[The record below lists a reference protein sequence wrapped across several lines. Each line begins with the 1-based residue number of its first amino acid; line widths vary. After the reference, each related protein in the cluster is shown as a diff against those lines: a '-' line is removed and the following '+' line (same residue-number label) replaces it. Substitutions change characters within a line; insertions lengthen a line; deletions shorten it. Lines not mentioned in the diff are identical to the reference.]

1 MNKDNLLTTIFKNK
15 ETVDF
20 LINFFKTKYDQEEYK
35 NFCQE
40 VENIGLYL
48 DLIRKDVNDNIMPE
62 FFFLKS

>member
-20 LINFFKTKYDQEEYK
+20 LINFFKTKCDQEEYK

-48 DLIRKDVNDNIMPE
+48 DLITKEKI
-62 FFFLKS
+62 